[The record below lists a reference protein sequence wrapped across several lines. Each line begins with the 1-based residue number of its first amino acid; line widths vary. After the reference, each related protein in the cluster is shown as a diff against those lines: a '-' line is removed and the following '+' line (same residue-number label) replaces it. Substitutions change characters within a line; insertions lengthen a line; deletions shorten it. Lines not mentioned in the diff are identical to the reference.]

1 MRVHSIV
8 EKLSFSHWK
17 NGILKGEANKN
28 VTFSY
33 RDIELISAIMPLTTE
48 MGYNIAKP
56 VPTWTIK
63 VSLLSR
69 RALISVSVF
78 SRKYKENK
86 YIVA

>member
-8 EKLSFSHWK
+8 EKLSFSHQQ

-33 RDIELISAIMPLTTE
+33 RDIELMSAIMPLTTE

-56 VPTWTIK
+56 APT
-63 VSLLSR
+63 
-69 RALISVSVF
+69 
-78 SRKYKENK
+78 
-86 YIVA
+86 